1 MFGATQN
8 FPQKKKEKETDCT
21 LNLLSTW
28 MCKIISSRAAAVTN
42 LRRSMWVNWAHQIDF
57 GLKIRLKSAVPSPSS
72 WVHTNHLDH
81 QLGGLLSFPICPSDN
96 SMIRTS
102 ATHHHL
108 RHRDAVGSSYTTKF
122 ALVARVSDKC
132 EFQLFQSC
140 VDRNSYWFIYFISSL
155 VTWRSRLR
163 TRFATKRLR
172 SKLQNVVYY
181 VESSLYWQGFA
192 AASKSSRTLGTQG
205 RKLNCIGI
213 HGT

>member
-42 LRRSMWVNWAHQIDF
+42 LRRSMRVNWAHQIDF

-140 VDRNSYWFIYFISSL
+140 VDRNSYWFIYSFPHLLHGDPGSGQDSQPNAWEVSSKMLCIMWKVHFIDRDSQL
-155 VTWRSRLR
+155 LP
-163 TRFATKRLR
+163 
-172 SKLQNVVYY
+172 
-181 VESSLYWQGFA
+181 
-192 AASKSSRTLGTQG
+192 KSNRTLGTQG